1 MPAGSSYTRGNSSL
15 LIEMKGIVMDFGP
28 VRAVDHVDFEVKPGE
43 IVGLLGENGAG
54 KSTLMNVLA
63 GTFPPTEGEILL
75 DGQKVRMSNALHAMK
90 LGIRFIHQELNLCND
105 LNVFE
110 NLFLAEEMLGKARLL
125 NKKEMAKRTLE
136 VFQRMHVQIDP
147 WALVE
152 TLQPAEKQIV
162 EIARALL
169 FKCDLIIMDEP
180 TTALTNREIDNLF
193 VIMRQLKD
201 EGVSFIYISH
211 KMPEI
216 FEICETY
223 YVLRDGKL
231 VGKGNIA
238 DIDESGITEMMI
250 GRTLADDDFSHKE
263 YYGTDEIALE
273 AEHLSGDSFE
283 DISFQLHKG
292 EIIAF
297 TGLQSSGRDMLADA
311 LFGIIPHTGK
321 LEIKGKSMHRHSL
334 RSFMRNG
341 VAMVPRSRKERGIHN
356 DLSIID
362 NFSMA
367 HYNTLLRKLLISP
380 KEERKRFLRGKDNL
394 SIKSDNPRN
403 PITSLSGGNQQ
414 KVILGRWLEANADVL
429 IFDNPTQGIDVG
441 TKFEIYHLILN
452 LARNGKA
459 IVVFS
464 AEFPEIFKVADSCV
478 VMYKGRVNAVLSRDQ
493 LSEKNIMY
501 YSTGSNLEGMKNEK
515 TN

>member
-1 MPAGSSYTRGNSSL
+1 
-15 LIEMKGIVMDFGP
+15 MKDIIMDFGP
-28 VRAVDHVDFEVKPGE
+28 VRAVDQVDFTVQPGE

-63 GTFPPTEGEILL
+63 GTFPPTAGEILL
-75 DGQKVRMSNALHAMK
+75 NGQKVRMNSALQAMK

-110 NLFLAEEMLGKARLL
+110 NLYLAQELRGSGGLL
-125 NKKEMAKRTLE
+125 NKKEMAERTQD
-136 VFQRMHVQIDP
+136 VFTRMHINIDP
-147 WALVE
+147 WTLVK
-152 TLQPAEKQIV
+152 TLQPAEKQLV

-180 TTALTNREIDNLF
+180 TSALSNREIENLF
-193 VIMRQLKD
+193 IIMRQLKA

-223 YVLRDGKL
+223 YVLRDGRL
-231 VGKGNIA
+231 IGNGKIA
-238 DIDESGITEMMI
+238 DINESLITEMMI
-250 GRTLADDDFSHKE
+250 GRSLAEDDFANKQ
-263 YYGTDEIALE
+263 YYGTQQVALE
-273 AEHLSGDSFE
+273 ADHLYGDSFA

-311 LFGIIPHTGK
+311 LFGVIPHKGALIINGK
-321 LEIKGKSMHRHSL
+321 KVEKPTI
-334 RSFMRNG
+334 RSFMTKG
-341 VAMVPRSRKERGIHN
+341 VAMVPRSRKERGILN

-362 NFSMA
+362 NNSMGF
-367 HYNTLLRKLLISP
+367 YNTRLKTLLINP
-380 KEERKRFLRGKDNL
+380 KQEKIRYLRTKDAL
-394 SIKSDNPRN
+394 SLKADNPKN

-414 KVILGRWLEANADVL
+414 KVILGRWLETNADVL

-441 TKFEIYHLILN
+441 TKFEIYHLILK
-452 LARNGKA
+452 LAQAGKA
-459 IVVFS
+459 ILVFS
-464 AEFPEIFKVADSCV
+464 AEFPEIFKVADSCM
-478 VMYKGRVNAVLSRDQ
+478 VMYKGQINAVLSREQ
-493 LSEKNIMY
+493 LTEKNMMY
-501 YSTGSNLEGMKNEK
+501 YSTGSNLEGMKHEQ
-515 TN
+515 TSAE

>member
-1 MPAGSSYTRGNSSL
+1 MLT
-15 LIEMKGIVMDFGP
+15 EMKGIVMDFGP
-28 VRAVDHVDFEVKPGE
+28 VRAVDHVDFEVQPGE

-63 GTFPPTEGEILL
+63 GTFPPTEGEIFLN
-75 DGQKVRMSNALHAMK
+75 GEKARMSSALHAMK

-110 NLFLAEEMLGKARLL
+110 NLFLAEEMIGKDRLL

-136 VFQRMHVQIDP
+136 VFERMHVQIDP

-180 TTALTNREIDNLF
+180 TTALSNREINNLF
-193 VIMRQLKD
+193 VIMRQLKS

-223 YVLRDGKL
+223 YVLRDGSL
-231 VGKGNIA
+231 IGKGKIA
-238 DIDESGITEMMI
+238 DINESAITEMMI
-250 GRTLADDDFSHKE
+250 GRTLAEDDFTHKD
-263 YYGTDEIALE
+263 YYGTEDIALE
-273 AEHLSGDSFE
+273 AEHLSGEGFE

-311 LFGIIPHTGK
+311 LFGVIPHTGK
-321 LEIKGKSMHRHSL
+321 LEVKSKPMDRQSI
-334 RSFMRNG
+334 RGFMRRG

-362 NFSMA
+362 NNSMGF
-367 HYNTLLRKLLISP
+367 YNTLLHTLLISP
-380 KEERKRFLRGKDNL
+380 KEEKKRFLRGKDNL
-394 SIKSDNPRN
+394 SIKSDNPKN

-414 KVILGRWLEANADVL
+414 KVILSRWLETNADVL

-441 TKFEIYHLILN
+441 TKFEIYHLILK
-452 LARNGKA
+452 LARSGKA
-459 IVVFS
+459 ILVFS
-464 AEFPEIFKVADSCV
+464 AEFPEIYKVADSCV
-478 VMYKGRVNAVLSRDQ
+478 VMYKGRVNALLSRDQ

-501 YSTGSNLEGMKNEK
+501 YSTGSNLEGMNHEQIEK
-515 TN
+515 